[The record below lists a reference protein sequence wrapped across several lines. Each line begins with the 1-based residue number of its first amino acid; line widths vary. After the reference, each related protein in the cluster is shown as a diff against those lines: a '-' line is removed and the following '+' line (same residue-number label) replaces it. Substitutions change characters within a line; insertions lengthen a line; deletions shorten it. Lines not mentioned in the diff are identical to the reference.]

1 MSREPCDIRVRG
13 NLRAT
18 PRPRGERLLEIRP
31 RGVGE
36 HGVVAGEDAR
46 TLAQQGGFGGAQGHI
61 VETRRRGLACDQST
75 DQRRLT
81 FGEGPDVFGRN
92 TVAYRIGTFARRATA
107 APPGNHGC
115 HTRPRT
121 DRAARARAVI
131 GARAAALAMAS
142 SSSKSSSAGG

>member
-1 MSREPCDIRVRG
+1 MCREPRDIRVRG

-46 TLAQQGGFGGAQGHI
+46 ALAQQSGFGRTQGRV
-61 VETRRRGLACDQST
+61 VETGRRGLACDQST

-81 FGEGPDVFGRN
+81 FGEGQDVFG
-92 TVAYRIGTFARRATA
+92 
-107 APPGNHGC
+107 
-115 HTRPRT
+115 
-121 DRAARARAVI
+121 
-131 GARAAALAMAS
+131 
-142 SSSKSSSAGG
+142 